1 MKALRLHSRGSAE
14 LRECCFCSCSLGV
27 FVVGAGDLGVL
38 LEHRESE
45 FGDHANMTAVL
56 DVVKSHAVAKTKL

>member
-1 MKALRLHSRGSAE
+1 MKALRLHSDGSTE
-14 LRECCFCSCSLGV
+14 LRDLFLFLFLGV
-27 FVVGAGDLGVL
+27 FVVGAGDSGVL

-45 FGDHANMTAVL
+45 FGDHANMTAIL